1 MLDAFLLS
9 LRLRI
14 TYRINGILYWLKRVP
29 LLKKLLPGNIYDAGW
44 LKSLALV
51 LAVLAEF
58 FTFFLGKAAY
68 PEYQKR
74 NHRNE
79 DEKERLLQDSF
90 IQQYHP
96 KEKMFCFL
104 HLPPRFPVILLFRS
118 RKEPI
123 RNRPVQSSTHRRL
136 IRALSECFAVCCR

>member
-68 PEYQKR
+68 VLVFLVPSTAYFSMQR
-74 NHRNE
+74 GA
-79 DEKERLLQDSF
+79 D
-90 IQQYHP
+90 P
-96 KEKMFCFL
+96 GGTFL
-104 HLPPRFPVILLFRS
+104 HTYLLLALVGAVINNSLLENGEHKTIS
-118 RKEPI
+118 SGEISIRK
-123 RNRPVQSSTHRRL
+123 QK
-136 IRALSECFAVCCR
+136 